1 VYNKQITYEATD
13 NIDVTACAVQAADTF
28 CYYLVSANDAFVP
41 TIQVTKGVDGSY
53 NLPETP
59 RGYAAIG
66 ALKVTTTGVT
76 FTAGTTALNTVGVVT
91 EYFDLDVGIA
101 TKLINQAV
109 KGLER
114 KYNFGGMMVRATH
127 SLAAGTSAAFDNP
140 IPLYKQFVEDGG
152 IYATGIPAV
161 LGLPVTVAGEITS
174 IPITS
179 GGSGYLSA
187 PTITITGDGSSATA
201 TTTITN
207 GVITAITI
215 TAPGSGYNVALA
227 TLSDQKFRKYQINK
241 QDINEVESAFADN
254 QTGSPQLIA
263 VVPQTES
270 SLSPDI
276 QPNEQLLIRPIPD
289 LPYTVVMTA
298 YQYSPPLDGVLSD
311 RNWLV
316 TDHSDVLLFGSLI
329 QAESYLKN
337 DSRIPVW
344 KTIYTEKLAELMAS
358 DESETYAGSSRYG
371 QGL

>member
-1 VYNKQITYEATD
+1 
-13 NIDVTACAVQAADTF
+13 
-28 CYYLVSANDAFVP
+28 
-41 TIQVTKGVDGSY
+41 
-53 NLPETP
+53 
-59 RGYAAIG
+59 
-66 ALKVTTTGVT
+66 
-76 FTAGTTALNTVGVVT
+76 
-91 EYFDLDVGIA
+91 
-101 TKLINQAV
+101 
-109 KGLER
+109 
-114 KYNFGGMMVRATH
+114 
-127 SLAAGTSAAFDNP
+127 
-140 IPLYKQFVEDGG
+140 
-152 IYATGIPAV
+152 
-161 LGLPVTVAGEITS
+161 VTVAGEITS